1 MPGNPMDWGSIALGL
16 IGGVGQMFGPN
27 LDAWK
32 RDAMINVFNQLG
44 QQGGNAWD
52 LYRQQQ
58 DPLFADMYM
67 NTFGRAGNQIWN
79 NLPQLQEQMQQ
90 FGGQIPG
97 MFSQDALNYQSPEMM
112 MAQQGLFGG
121 AGGLQGT
128 GDLAG
133 QVFAGGGW
141 TPGYQN
147 LQDRGTQLMNG
158 EDATLAS
165 AGDVGRTMLNMRGQT
180 GQTQGIQDLMMQAL
194 GGGGAN
200 PMTNEVNALAR
211 AMFTDPRAGT
221 NLNTLFGMGQQGM
234 QGLFG
239 TGGLTPTGAAG
250 EGVALEELLAGGETP
265 MTNAFQDFGID
276 QATKDQLM
284 SPQQMMGFARD
295 QYRGN
300 LANQAQAARRQAA
313 ARGGGA
319 GANVASGVQNQG
331 LSEFANQ
338 AARGEADAVM
348 QALLGRQSL
357 GLEQAQQAGQRAL
370 GAGQLENARQGTA
383 GDLMARLE
391 QNATSRFGTS
401 GQLASDAEQ
410 QATQRQLGGA
420 ALVPQMYQAMT
431 GRMGTMGE
439 LGLGAGNQEVSRMD
453 AALKAMGLDVNTRAQ
468 VLGTMGNIQQG
479 QNQYALGAG
488 GLQNQIAGTQGNLY
502 NQGFN
507 NNLAG
512 QQFGLS
518 RATGFGNA
526 MNQNFGAQQG
536 GLNFAGQL
544 YGQGLD
550 PLSRMAMFPG
560 QYAQSMYT
568 SMPGVFSNYQ
578 PGQSPMQRGF
588 SSIANMGGGG

>member
-1 MPGNPMDWGSIALGL
+1 MPTNPMDIAQMILGVGGSI
-16 IGGVGQMFGPN
+16 GQMFGPN
-27 LDAWK
+27 TDAWK
-32 RDAMINVFNQLG
+32 RDAMINVFNQLN
-44 QQGGNAWD
+44 QQGANGWD

-97 MFSQDALNYQSPEMM
+97 MFSNDALSWQSPEMM

-128 GDLAG
+128 GDLAS

-165 AGDVGRTMLNMRGQT
+165 AGDVGRTMFNMRGQT
-180 GQTQGIQDLMMQAL
+180 GQTQGLQDMMMQVL

-200 PMTNEVNALAR
+200 PMTNEINALSR

-234 QGLFG
+234 QGMFG

-265 MTNAFQDFGID
+265 MTNAFQDFGIE
-276 QATKDQLM
+276 QATTDQLM
-284 SPQQMMGFARD
+284 SPQQIMGFARD
-295 QYRGN
+295 QFRGN
-300 LANQAQAARRQAA
+300 FADRAQAARRQAM
-313 ARGGGA
+313 ARGGGP
-319 GANVASGVQNQG
+319 GATVGSGVQNQG
-331 LSEFANQ
+331 LSDFANQ
-338 AARGEADAVM
+338 GARGEADAVM
-348 QALLGRQSL
+348 QALIGRQSL
-357 GLEQAQQAGQRAL
+357 GMEQAQQAGQRAL

-391 QNATSRFGTS
+391 SNATSRFGTS
-401 GQLASDAEQ
+401 GQLASDAER
-410 QATQRQLGGA
+410 QATERQLGGA
-420 ALVPQMYQAMT
+420 ALTPQMYQAMT
-431 GRMGTMGE
+431 GRMGMMGE
-439 LGLGAGNQEVSRMD
+439 LGLGAGSQEVARMN
-453 AALKAMGLDVNTRAQ
+453 AALAGMGLDVNTRAQ
-468 VLGTMGNIQQG
+468 VLGTMGNIQQN

-488 GLQNQIAGTQGNLY
+488 NLANNIAGTQGNLY

-507 NNLAG
+507 NSLAG
-512 QQFGLS
+512 NQFGLS

-568 SMPGVFSNYQ
+568 SMPGIFSNYT

-588 SSIANMGGGG
+588 GSLANMGGGG